1 MVRPLKTLRLYISI
15 DPIGKNPEYEKN
27 IKNII
32 KYVSEKESANIS
44 MTFVDDKEF
53 LKEYYQNDA
62 GESTSGVSMGKAI
75 AFQKDKRNTE
85 KSWIKAVYMTKL
97 RLQKLIFAE
106 SVKYDGEK
114 FRTPDL
120 RLVYKI
126 NQHSRADKSN
136 VVAPRRIGLLL
147 PG

>member
-1 MVRPLKTLRLYISI
+1 MRLYISI

-62 GESTSGVSMGKAI
+62 GESTSGVSMEKAI
-75 AFQKDKRNTE
+75 AFQKDKRNIE
-85 KSWIKAVYMTKL
+85 KKSLHIIAIYSGDVQFTPYQLSFFPAAFTDNPSVGKFVKN
-97 RLQKLIFAE
+97 E
-106 SVKYDGEK
+106 S
-114 FRTPDL
+114 F
-120 RLVYKI
+120 
-126 NQHSRADKSN
+126 N
-136 VVAPRRIGLLL
+136 PRDYSYNF
-147 PG
+147 